1 MRDERTPDLRHAAGY
16 LNVLRF
22 GRLMRANWLSVLAPT
37 VLAAVAAS
45 VLGYVLSPTWEA
57 VGVIQ
62 VGAVGQS
69 SVGQGVQLIEPP
81 VRAVE
86 RVRMRVFQDA
96 TLARL
101 GIPLGDTDPL
111 GSLYRSTIKIR
122 QMQNTD
128 FLELRLRAYSP
139 EDARRWIQATVE
151 QLADAH
157 GRLAAPTLDRLQ
169 KQLAET
175 EATLRRLRDLRE
187 VARSTTTLKR
197 EIAPGERFAESVYN
211 SSLLI
216 ATETEFRVNEDSR
229 SVLLEQLSATRTYPT
244 ALVDKVF
251 VGDQPVS
258 PRTALMITVATLFG
272 LFIGIAIAY
281 FLDGRR
287 TARADL
293 A

>member
-1 MRDERTPDLRHAAGY
+1 
-16 LNVLRF
+16 
-22 GRLMRANWLSVLAPT
+22 MRANWLSVLAPT